1 MNTIMLPKPHIR
13 GELKIKV
20 KFSHELKSDFLNK
33 KEIDDL
39 LENKNKIDTVGCHK
53 IWDKAKKLS
62 NDYELIHLPN
72 KKVKCESIAEYEPLS
87 RSYFKLWEIIF
98 DFNLFPESKTEKICV
113 AGIAEGP
120 GGFLE
125 AINNYRQQ
133 YFSIKDNIYGM
144 TLRSTDNDI
153 PGWKKARDFL
163 DRNINIKVIYG
174 IDNTGNIY
182 NYKNIE
188 YFRNSLEDMAYITT
202 ADGGFDFSIDF
213 NKQEQLSYR
222 IIFCEIV
229 SALSVQK
236 KGGSFVCKFFD
247 MYTTFTI
254 KLLYL
259 INMFFE
265 EVYITKPLTSRP
277 ANSEKY
283 IVAKNFLGISENYI
297 KKLLDIVNVWD
308 IIYNSK
314 LFINDIFDIELPEL
328 FLNKIKEYN
337 THNYKV
343 QINNINKTLNI
354 INSQSDLSSLHTS
367 IKEQSIKAKNWCLK
381 YDIKINQKSTFFSK

>member
-1 MNTIMLPKPHIR
+1 MSTIILPKPKERINPKIHI
-13 GELKIKV
+13 
-20 KFSHELKSDFLNK
+20 KFGTKLNSFFLNK
-33 KEIDDL
+33 TEIDNL
-39 LENKNKIDTVGCHK
+39 LINKNKIDHVGCHK

-87 RSYFKLWEIIF
+87 RSYFKLWEIIY
-98 DFNLFPESKTEKICV
+98 DFNLLPSLLTNKICI

-125 AINNYRQQ
+125 AINNYRYK
-133 YFSIKDNIYGM
+133 YFSIRDNIYGI
-144 TLRSTDNDI
+144 TLKSTNSDI

-163 DRNINIKVIYG
+163 DRNKNVKVVYG
-174 IDNTGNIY
+174 VDNTGNIY
-182 NYKNIE
+182 NYKNIISFE
-188 YFRNSLEDMAYITT
+188 NSLKEKAFITT

-229 SALSVQK
+229 TALTVQK

-247 MYTTFTI
+247 MYTLFTL

-259 INMFFE
+259 INIFFE
-265 EVYITKPLTSRP
+265 DVYITKPLTSRP

-283 IVAKNFLGISENYI
+283 IVAKKFRGIDKEYLNDLHKI
-297 KKLLDIVNVWD
+297 INRWD
-308 IIYNSK
+308 IISNSK
-314 LFINDIFDIELPEL
+314 LFVNDIFDIKLPPD
-328 FLNKIKEYN
+328 FLDAIQKYN
-337 THNYKV
+337 TYNYQV
-343 QINNINKTLNI
+343 QIENINKTLDI
-354 INSQSDLSSLHTS
+354 INSQSDLSSLNTS
-367 IKEQSIKAKNWCLK
+367 IEEQSSKAVEWCNK
-381 YDIKINQKSTFFSK
+381 YDIKINYKSTFLK

>member
-1 MNTIMLPKPHIR
+1 MNTILLPKPRMR
-13 GELKIKV
+13 GDPKINV
-20 KFSHELKSDFLNK
+20 KFSHELKSEFLNK
-33 KEIDDL
+33 QEIDDL
-39 LENKNKIDTVGCHK
+39 LENKNKIDNVGCHK

-98 DFNLFPESKTEKICV
+98 DFNLFPDSISEKICV

-125 AINNYRQQ
+125 AINNYRRR
-133 YFSIKDNIYGM
+133 YFSIKDNIYGI

-153 PGWKKARDFL
+153 PGWKKAREFL
-163 DRNINIKVIYG
+163 DRNRNIKVIYG
-174 IDNTGNIY
+174 VDNTGNIY

-188 YFRNSLEDMAYITT
+188 YFKTSLEDKAYITT

-236 KGGSFVCKFFD
+236 KGGIFVCKFFD
-247 MYTTFTI
+247 MYTMFTI

-259 INMFFE
+259 INIFFDK
-265 EVYITKPLTSRP
+265 VYITKPLTSRP

-283 IVAKNFLGISENYI
+283 IVAKNFLGISDKYLN
-297 KKLLDIVNVWD
+297 KLYQIVNLWDIVS
-308 IIYNSK
+308 NSN
-314 LFINDIFDIELPEL
+314 LFINDIFDMDIPEL
-328 FLNKIKEYN
+328 FLQKIKEYN

-343 QINNINKTLNI
+343 QIENINKTLNI
-354 INSQSDLSSLHTS
+354 INSQSDLTSLNTS
-367 IKEQSIKAKNWCLK
+367 IEEQSTKAKNWCIK
-381 YDIKINQKSTFFSK
+381 YDIKINQKSTFLK